1 MKRSNSPLHLVSL
14 SHSFRLFQVRT
25 SVVAEHLVQELH
37 DVSSMR
43 ELTHSLAAAAAA
55 SPDGGGSACVAG
67 KMREFEIE
75 MERLASKIEHLKA
88 QNEVLGITLGE
99 SKSQCEGLTVLIGER
114 GKISTEEAEITLA
127 VDFLHICLIAGK
139 YESNL
144 IAQQLV
150 AHYADHTIESLELLS
165 QMHEARLDEGD
176 DARLRLDVV
185 EEKAHKLLLKLEEAM
200 RPDSGLALVHHQ
212 HRPHE
217 KSKRTTAV
225 AENPCPWEDSS
236 GYSQTTG

>member
-1 MKRSNSPLHLVSL
+1 
-14 SHSFRLFQVRT
+14 
-25 SVVAEHLVQELH
+25 
-37 DVSSMR
+37 MR
-43 ELTHSLAAAAAA
+43 ELTYSLAAA
-55 SPDGGGSACVAG
+55 SPDGGGACAGAAG

-114 GKISTEEAEITLA
+114 ATISTEAEKILA
-127 VDFLHICLIAGK
+127 FDYLHIPPIAGK

-150 AHYADHTIESLELLS
+150 VRYADHTIESLELLS
-165 QMHEARLDEGD
+165 QMLEVRLDEGE
-176 DARLRLDVV
+176 DARLRLDAV
-185 EEKAHKLLLKLEEAM
+185 EEKAHKLLLKLDEAM
-200 RPDSGLALVHHQ
+200 RPDSGLALVHHPP
-212 HRPHE
+212 RPYE
-217 KSKRTTAV
+217 KSKRTAAI